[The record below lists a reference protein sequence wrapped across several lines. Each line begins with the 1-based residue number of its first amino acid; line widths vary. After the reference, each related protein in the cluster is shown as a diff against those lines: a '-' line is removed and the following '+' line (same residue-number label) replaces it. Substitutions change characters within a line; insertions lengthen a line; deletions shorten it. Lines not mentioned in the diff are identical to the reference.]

1 MKSLLFVLL
10 ISILISISF
19 NFFQFNKLKN
29 FIISYLIDL
38 FILSFL
44 IYSSIEIVEEFES
57 TQPINYLLISFLFY
71 SIIVFYIKKM
81 RLFIYTLFLEKKR
94 INYLEYML
102 NKKGIFDYEI
112 YESEQIDCL
121 YQDNFNKKVY
131 VNKDFMD
138 EMDDDLINL
147 ILLEIRIN
155 NNAKIIKL
163 LAYFIPLL
171 FFYLGSTHINHKT
184 NYYLIGGSLIYIL
197 PRLID
202 FYYRKRRNSFD
213 KEDLNKEN
221 LINALKKQNE
231 WCNNKSTK
239 IQKKI
244 NDFNLVTKI
253 QKVEKIF

>member
-19 NFFQFNKLKN
+19 NFFQFSKLKS
-29 FIISYLIDL
+29 FIISYLLDL
-38 FILSFL
+38 FILFFL
-44 IYSSIEIVEEFES
+44 IYSSIEILKEFES
-57 TQPINYLLISFLFY
+57 TQPINYILISFLFY

-102 NKKGIFDYEI
+102 NKKGISDYEI
-112 YESEQIDCL
+112 YEGEQIDCL

-138 EMDDDLINL
+138 EMDDDLIDL

-171 FFYLGSTHINHKT
+171 LFYLGSTHINYKT
-184 NYYLIGGSLIYIL
+184 NCYLIGGSLIYIL

-202 FYYRKRRNSFD
+202 FYYRKKKNSFD

-221 LINALKKQNE
+221 IINALKKQNE
-231 WCNNKSTK
+231 WCNSKSTK

-244 NDFNLVTKI
+244 NGFNLVTKI